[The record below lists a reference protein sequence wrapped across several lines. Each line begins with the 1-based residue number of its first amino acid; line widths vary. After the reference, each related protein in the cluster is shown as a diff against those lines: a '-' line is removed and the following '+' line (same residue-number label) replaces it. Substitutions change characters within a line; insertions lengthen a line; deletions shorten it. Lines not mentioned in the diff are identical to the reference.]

1 MDYSIESK
9 QAYLRDSI
17 LHKGYSADEFMSF
30 LNSKK
35 GDKGLDL
42 SNWTMEEL
50 KQTVSEFISIKMQM
64 IFDDPIQKQRP
75 NIESKNEKIIP
86 KIQNRNNNTYFNNN
100 NNNINR
106 NNNKKKLDEEAKKNQ
121 EYLDTQKQLVFE
133 PEFIQC
139 VPSETTPITDTSGI
153 QIKLSSPEKVDGGI
167 FGKSYIT
174 YLVETDPFGFK
185 VRKRYSDFEWL
196 RNALSIQ
203 YVGCVIPPLC
213 KKNYGDRF
221 TEGLVLKRKRL
232 LQKFMEGIL
241 VHPLMR
247 DSQIFYDFIS
257 INNEEEFENKKK
269 NYEKMLI
276 SPIAARDM
284 KSIDGQVRI
293 SVSNEKE
300 TYLDNIKDNADM
312 NIKIMQQITKAYKEL
327 ITSMKQS
334 SEKMKEISELWKKL
348 YEVSQSYYETNNT
361 CESYNLMNKIM
372 KSLSEIEGKNVDL
385 MNNYIREYFRF
396 VKNELVSLKEL
407 SVKVDENKVVYHKA
421 FDKINSAKEKLFKK
435 KDINNWQ
442 LEDKNDLYFKNVL
455 LNNKDIAFAK
465 MLPEETKK
473 FNEVKYNYG
482 FYLNSIISEYE
493 RLRMLNSRR
502 HKDHIKV
509 FSKML
514 IDIITQFHGG
524 LNDYIYFF
532 QGLKDDEDIAH
543 DTYKCDRYQLYY

>member
-1 MDYSIESK
+1 MDYEIERK
-9 QAYLRDSI
+9 QTYLRESI
-17 LHKGYSADEFMSF
+17 LNKGYSADEFMSF
-30 LNSKK
+30 LSSKK
-35 GDKGLDL
+35 GDMGLDL
-42 SNWTMEEL
+42 NNWTMDEL
-50 KQTVSEFISIKMQM
+50 KQIVSEFISLKMEM
-64 IFDDPIQKQRP
+64 IFSDPLQQLQNPKNEDKKKEKKI
-75 NIESKNEKIIP
+75 SKNQK
-86 KIQNRNNNTYFNNN
+86 KNSNKNK
-100 NNNINR
+100 
-106 NNNKKKLDEEAKKNQ
+106 NNKNKDEMAQKNQ
-121 EYLDTQKQLVFE
+121 EYLETQLQTIFE

-139 VPSETTPITDTSGI
+139 VVSETTPITDTTGV
-153 QIKLSSPEKVDGGI
+153 QIKLSSPEKVEGGI
-167 FGKSYIT
+167 FGKSYVT

-196 RNALSIQ
+196 RNSLSIQ

-221 TEGLVLKRKRL
+221 TEALVLKRKRL

-247 DSQIFYDFIS
+247 DSQILYDFIS

-269 NYEKMLI
+269 YYEKILI

-293 SVSNEKE
+293 SISKEKE
-300 TYLDNIKDNADM
+300 TYLDNIKDNADI
-312 NIKIMQQITKAYKEL
+312 NAKIMQQITKAYKAL
-327 ITSMKQS
+327 ITLMKQS

-372 KSLSEIEGKNVDL
+372 KSLSDIEGKNVDL

-396 VKNELVSLKEL
+396 VKNEFISMKEL
-407 SVKVDENKVVYHKA
+407 TVKVEENKAVYHKA
-421 FDKINSAKEKLFKK
+421 FDKINSTKEKLFKQG
-435 KDINNWQ
+435 DVNNWQ
-442 LEDKNDLYFKNVL
+442 LEDKNDLNFKAVL
-455 LNNKDIAFAK
+455 LKNKDIAFAK
-465 MLPEETKK
+465 MLPEDTKK

-482 FYLNSIISEYE
+482 FYLNTIISEYE

-532 QGLKDDEDIAH
+532 QGLKDDEEIVNDT
-543 DTYKCDRYQLYY
+543 TYKCDRYQLYY

>member
-1 MDYSIESK
+1 MDYEIERK
-9 QAYLRDSI
+9 QTYLRESI
-17 LHKGYSADEFMSF
+17 LNKGYSADEFMSF
-30 LNSKK
+30 LSSKK
-35 GDKGLDL
+35 GDMGLDL
-42 SNWTMEEL
+42 NNWTMDEL
-50 KQTVSEFISIKMQM
+50 KQIVSEFISLKMEM
-64 IFDDPIQKQRP
+64 IFSDPLQQLQNPKNEDKKKEKKI
-75 NIESKNEKIIP
+75 SKNQK
-86 KIQNRNNNTYFNNN
+86 KNSNK
-100 NNNINR
+100 
-106 NNNKKKLDEEAKKNQ
+106 NNKNKDEMAQKNQ
-121 EYLDTQKQLVFE
+121 EYLETQLQTIFE

-139 VPSETTPITDTSGI
+139 VVSETTPITDTTGV
-153 QIKLSSPEKVDGGI
+153 QIKLSSPEKVEGGI
-167 FGKSYIT
+167 FGKSYVT

-196 RNALSIQ
+196 RNSLSIQ

-221 TEGLVLKRKRL
+221 TEALVLKRKRL

-247 DSQIFYDFIS
+247 DSQILYDFIS

-269 NYEKMLI
+269 YYEKILI

-293 SVSNEKE
+293 SISKEKE
-300 TYLDNIKDNADM
+300 TYLDNIKDNADI
-312 NIKIMQQITKAYKEL
+312 NAKIMQQITKAYKAL
-327 ITSMKQS
+327 ITLMKQS

-372 KSLSEIEGKNVDL
+372 KSLSDIEGKNVDL

-396 VKNELVSLKEL
+396 VKNEFISMKEL
-407 SVKVDENKVVYHKA
+407 TVKVEENKAVYHKA
-421 FDKINSAKEKLFKK
+421 FDKINSTKEKLFKQG
-435 KDINNWQ
+435 DVNNWQ
-442 LEDKNDLYFKNVL
+442 LEDKNDLNFKAVL
-455 LNNKDIAFAK
+455 LKNKDIAFAK
-465 MLPEETKK
+465 MLPEDTKK

-482 FYLNSIISEYE
+482 FYLNTIISEYE

-532 QGLKDDEDIAH
+532 QGLKDDEEIVNDT
-543 DTYKCDRYQLYY
+543 TYKCDRYQLYY

>member
-1 MDYSIESK
+1 MDSDIESK
-9 QAYLRDSI
+9 QTYLRESI
-17 LHKGYSADEFMSF
+17 LNKGYSADDFMGF

-35 GDKGLDL
+35 GEKGLEL

-50 KQTVSEFISIKMQM
+50 KQTVAEFISIKNKNNLL
-64 IFDDPIQKQRP
+64 FLDPLINQKD
-75 NIESKNEKIIP
+75 EKKKEDKKKDKKNK
-86 KIQNRNNNTYFNNN
+86 
-100 NNNINR
+100 
-106 NNNKKKLDEEAKKNQ
+106 NKKNKNAFHNFNKNDILDEEAQKNE
-121 EYLDTQKQLVFE
+121 EYLNAQLQTIFE

-139 VPSETTPITDTSGI
+139 IVSETTPITEASGV

-167 FGKSYIT
+167 FGKSYVT

-196 RNALSIQ
+196 RNALSMQ
-203 YVGCVIPPLC
+203 YVGCVLPPLC
-213 KKNYGDRF
+213 NKNYGDRF
-221 TEGLVLKRKRL
+221 TEALVLKRKRL

-269 NYEKMLI
+269 NYEKMI
-276 SPIAARDM
+276 VTPVAAKDM
-284 KSIDGQVRI
+284 KSIDGQIRI
-293 SVSNEKE
+293 SVSKEKE
-300 TYLDNIKDNADM
+300 TYLDNIKDNADI
-312 NIKIMQQITKAYKEL
+312 NIKIMQQITKAYKAL
-327 ITSMKQS
+327 ITLIKQS

-361 CESYNLMNKIM
+361 CESYNLMSKIM
-372 KSLSEIEGKNVDL
+372 KSLSEIEGKNGDL

-396 VKNELVSLKEL
+396 VKNEFASLKEL

-421 FDKINSAKEKLFKK
+421 FDKINSSKEKLFRQG
-435 KDINNWQ
+435 DINNWQ
-442 LEDKNDLYFKNVL
+442 LADKNDLNYKKVLLKNKNV
-455 LNNKDIAFAK
+455 AFAK
-465 MLPEETKK
+465 MLPEDTKK

-482 FYLNSIISEYE
+482 FYLNTIISEYE

-532 QGLKDDEDIAH
+532 QGLKDDEEIVN